1 MFGPLSALNPF
12 SQDWFF
18 GPGRGA
24 SQRNLQQG
32 QQYAYMG
39 QDPYAAQQSQ
49 LIQMLMAQAQGT
61 GPSLAGMQYERAN
74 QDAMSN
80 AVAMSRGRGAGAG
93 RNAANVVGGLGQSL
107 AAGSA
112 EARLREQM
120 MAQQALQGSLSAAG
134 QLNFQRAAANQ
145 AMYQQS
151 LAQMLQQ
158 GGIGQS
164 LMGLLGQGIG
174 AYAMLR
180 GPQGAAGPGMWANGQ
195 GSAYG
200 MQKPARG
207 YAQGGRPDN
216 PMAGSDDWIRNGGY

>member
-1 MFGPLSALNPF
+1 MFGALQAFNPF

-24 SQRNLQQG
+24 AQQNLQQG

-39 QDPYAAQQSQ
+39 QDPYSAQQGQ

-80 AVAMSRGRGAGAG
+80 AMAMSRGRGAGAG
-93 RNAANVVGGLGQSL
+93 RNAANVIGGLGQSL

-134 QLNFQRAAANQ
+134 QINFQRAAANQ

-164 LMGLLGQGIG
+164 LMGLVGQGIG

-180 GPQGAAGPGMWANGQ
+180 GPQGGMGRGGQ
-195 GSAYG
+195 AP
-200 MQKPARG
+200 QQRG
-207 YAQGGRPDN
+207 YAQGGRPDR
-216 PMAGSDDWIRNGGY
+216 PLPGSDDWITQGGF